1 MEIRTFAGGYRAN
14 GLHRIAAERIN
25 TEYQQQDT
33 SKQLQIEYIL
43 VDIIKDKTHSVTCQ
57 QSIGYITQRSSYACH
72 KTIPTPFIQSA
83 LNAQHS
89 YRAQRC
95 RYYNTDNEPFPQ
107 YVKYGLYLNHACKYR
122 TFL

>member
-57 QSIGYITQRSSYACH
+57 QSIGYITQRRPPMPVTKPY
-72 KTIPTPFIQSA
+72 
-83 LNAQHS
+83 
-89 YRAQRC
+89 QRPLFKV
-95 RYYNTDNEPFPQ
+95 R
-107 YVKYGLYLNHACKYR
+107 
-122 TFL
+122 